1 MPVCGSFPGPTPP
14 VDNHF
19 RTPHLYFCSRRL
31 GGSSFSIRSHSLEAH
46 LSAQRPPT
54 QAQARLPRADVDARR
69 TGDSQA
75 PPRQGPQ
82 AALRLSTPDY
92 PRTVQR
98 RHRLSRSRDF
108 DAVYRSGRSAST
120 RFLVL
125 YWFPRPEG
133 DESDAPRLGLAVP
146 KSVGNA
152 VVRNRVKRQLRETW
166 TELAERARPG
176 HDYVLV
182 ARPGPGGAGGHART
196 RVARR
201 ARDRSARQGRGMSG
215 ARLDGAAQEPKATAL
230 PSPERGS
237 IWASAWSMPGGTR
250 SGC

>member
-1 MPVCGSFPGPTPP
+1 MGESGGRCPFAGLFPDPLRLWITA
-14 VDNHF
+14 F
-19 RTPHLYFCSRRL
+19 EHLVYTSAPAASAAL
-31 GGSSFSIRSHSLEAH
+31 PFSIRSHSLEAH

-54 QAQARLPRADVDARR
+54 EAQARLPGADVDARR

-75 PPRQGPQ
+75 PPREGPQ

-133 DESDAPRLGLAVP
+133 DELDVPRLGLAVP

-166 TELAERARPG
+166 AEVAERARPG

-182 ARPGPGGAGGHART
+182 ARPGLAEPADTRGHEWLAE
-196 RVARR
+196 RVTEV
-201 ARDRSARQGRGMSG
+201 
-215 ARLDGAAQEPKATAL
+215 LDKAAA
-230 PSPERGS
+230 
-237 IWASAWSMPGGTR
+237 
-250 SGC
+250 

>member
-1 MPVCGSFPGPTPP
+1 MFFGVHTSFHSCGKHVGDGGGRCPFAGLFPDP
-14 VDNHF
+14 
-19 RTPHLYFCSRRL
+19 LRL
-31 GGSSFSIRSHSLEAH
+31 WITTFERLIYTFAPAVSAALPFSIRSHSLEAH
-46 LSAQRPPT
+46 LSAQRPPP

-125 YWFPRPEG
+125 YWFPRPRG
-133 DESDAPRLGLAVP
+133 RR
-146 KSVGNA
+146 VG
-152 VVRNRVKRQLRETW
+152 
-166 TELAERARPG
+166 RASPRPG
-176 HDYVLV
+176 RPEVGRERRRPQPGQAPA
-182 ARPGPGGAGGHART
+182 ARDLDRAGRTAHVPVTTTCSSPAPAWPSRRT
-196 RVARR
+196 RAGTNGSP
-201 ARDRSARQGRGMSG
+201 SA
-215 ARLDGAAQEPKATAL
+215 
-230 PSPERGS
+230 
-237 IWASAWSMPGGTR
+237 
-250 SGC
+250 